1 MYMPPATP
9 RHIVKIEYRYW
20 TMTKRVEKKKKET
33 QSGNN
38 WNKLSKLVIKIRE
51 HS

>member
-9 RHIVKIEYRYW
+9 RHIVKIECRYW
-20 TMTKRVEKKKKET
+20 TMTKRVDKKNET

-38 WNKLSKLVIKIRE
+38 WNKLSKLIIKIRE